1 MRRIIENIIKVLLI
15 LLIVGWV
22 VIVFVDY
29 FRNLDGKEPK
39 FCLKEETKQYPDGE
53 VYICTGLGYKA
64 YKYDRKSV
72 GGTAFGPF
80 FTKEK
85 TKADDTIK

>member
-1 MRRIIENIIKVLLI
+1 MRRIIENITKI
-15 LLIVGWV
+15 LLIVLLVGWV
-22 VIVFVDY
+22 AIVFVDY
-29 FRNLDGKEPK
+29 FRNMDGKDPK
-39 FCLKEETKQYPDGE
+39 FCLKQETKKYPDGE

-64 YKYDRKSV
+64 FRYERKSV

-85 TKADDTIK
+85 TKAEN